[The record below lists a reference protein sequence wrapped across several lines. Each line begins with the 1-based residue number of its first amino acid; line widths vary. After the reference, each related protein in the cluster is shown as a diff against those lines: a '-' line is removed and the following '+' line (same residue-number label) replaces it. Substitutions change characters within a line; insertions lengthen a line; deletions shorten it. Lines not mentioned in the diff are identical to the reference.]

1 MNSLFQKF
9 CDFFPPKKMNTK
21 IKKKLFYLIFSLF
34 KFFLKGPF
42 ILNFEKI
49 KLFAYPQKYDYTR
62 SLLTKAQ
69 IPDPRE
75 RFIIKNNLIG
85 SKNIFIDCGANFGC
99 YSLDVWSSVH
109 NCKIYAFE
117 PSKKE
122 RFFLNENLK
131 LNGASNINIIDLA
144 LGDRNGKVIFNDT
157 RSIKEKNSGGG
168 GFVTLNTA
176 VSYEHYE
183 VNITTLDKYFY
194 NKIEEFKNSK
204 IFIKIDLEGYDLKA
218 IKGGKNLILNNN
230 CSVVF
235 EFSKMILKQEDYTSN
250 YLIEFLNN
258 GYKIYDI
265 FGKACEIHE
274 LENRLAELDISHETC
289 GNFFL
294 TKEKLNFN
302 YK

>member
-1 MNSLFQKF
+1 MNSLFQNF
-9 CDFFPPKKMNTK
+9 CDFFPPKRMNTK
-21 IKKKLFYLIFSLF
+21 IKKKLFYLVFSLF

-42 ILNFEKI
+42 KLSFEKI

-62 SLLTKAQ
+62 SLLTRVQ

-85 SKNIFIDCGANFGC
+85 SKNVFIDCGANFGC
-99 YSLDVWSSVH
+99 YSLDIWSSVN
-109 NCKIYAFE
+109 NCIIYAFE

-122 RFFLNENLK
+122 RFFLKENLK
-131 LNGASNINIIDLA
+131 LNGANNINIIDLA
-144 LGDRNGKVIFNDT
+144 LGDKTGKAIFNDT
-157 RSIKEKNSGGG
+157 RSTKGTNSSGGG
-168 GFVTLNTA
+168 YVTLNSA
-176 VSYEHYE
+176 VSDEHYE
-183 VNITTLDKYFY
+183 VDITTLDEYFY
-194 NKIEEFKNSK
+194 NKIDVIKNSN

-230 CSVVF
+230 CFVMF
-235 EFSKMILKQEDYTSN
+235 EFSKMILKQEDYSSN
-250 YLIEFLNN
+250 YLFEFLNN

-265 FGKACEIHE
+265 FGKVCDINE
-274 LENRLAELDISHETC
+274 LENRLLELDRSHETC

-294 TKEKLNFN
+294 TNKKLNFN

>member
-157 RSIKEKNSGGG
+157 RSIKEKN
-168 GFVTLNTA
+168 
-176 VSYEHYE
+176 
-183 VNITTLDKYFY
+183 
-194 NKIEEFKNSK
+194 KI
-204 IFIKIDLEGYDLKA
+204 GRA
-218 IKGGKNLILNNN
+218 H
-230 CSVVF
+230 V
-235 EFSKMILKQEDYTSN
+235 
-250 YLIEFLNN
+250 
-258 GYKIYDI
+258 
-265 FGKACEIHE
+265 
-274 LENRLAELDISHETC
+274 
-289 GNFFL
+289 
-294 TKEKLNFN
+294 
-302 YK
+302 